1 MDLMQEALVADRVSS
16 WLGLLDEN
24 ERKILT
30 LRFGIGDY
38 TPKTLEVIGR
48 KFGVTRER
56 VRQIEEKALGKLREI
71 AGRSESTAADLL

>member
-1 MDLMQEALVADRVSS
+1 MDLIHEALVADRVSS
-16 WLGLLDEN
+16 WLDLLDEN
-24 ERKILT
+24 ERKVIT